1 MDNTRPSDATVYVAI
16 GSYTEPYGPFRAR
29 GGGITLLAFDPR
41 SGKAD
46 IVDALAVGPNP
57 AYLRWHGSDIIHAVL
72 EANDER
78 AAIVTL
84 RVDQVAG
91 RLRALDRSPV
101 RGLIPCHLDVDPSG
115 RWLATA
121 CYGDGLVAIH
131 KLKNDSPD
139 EAQTAVYHRGRSVH
153 PERQTT
159 AHPHCV
165 RFSQD
170 GRWLIVPDLGT
181 DEIVRYPFDVSSGDL
196 AAPHRSK
203 VPAGSGPRLA
213 FFSADG
219 RHLVCVYEL
228 ASEVAT
234 FAWVDGELE
243 AIERCATTQIRPN
256 TAAGFRWHPSGRLF
270 GVSNRG
276 ADTIALFRF
285 EPESG
290 IATPSA
296 LASSGGVK
304 PRDFDF
310 SPCGRWLLAANQD
323 SDSVVV
329 VALDEAEQIVPTER
343 RVTIA
348 SPSCVRFSNG

>member
-1 MDNTRPSDATVYVAI
+1 MAGDR
-16 GSYTEPYGPFRAR
+16 
-29 GGGITLLAFDPR
+29 
-41 SGKAD
+41 
-46 IVDALAVGPNP
+46 
-57 AYLRWHGSDIIHAVL
+57 VL
-72 EANDER
+72 WR
-78 AAIVTL
+78 
-84 RVDQVAG
+84 R
-91 RLRALDRSPV
+91 R
-101 RGLIPCHLDVDPSG
+101 
-115 RWLATA
+115 
-121 CYGDGLVAIH
+121 LVAIH
-131 KLKNDSPD
+131 KLKNDRPD

-243 AIERCATTQIRPN
+243 AIERCATTQICPN
-256 TAAGFRWHPSGRLF
+256 TAAGFRWHPSGGLF

-329 VALDEAEQIVPTER
+329 IRTR
-343 RVTIA
+343 RGGANRSDRTPRHDCLTILCPLFKWLNSTRPPGTFCRA
-348 SPSCVRFSNG
+348 VRSPLITSPHRRGGRIWSES